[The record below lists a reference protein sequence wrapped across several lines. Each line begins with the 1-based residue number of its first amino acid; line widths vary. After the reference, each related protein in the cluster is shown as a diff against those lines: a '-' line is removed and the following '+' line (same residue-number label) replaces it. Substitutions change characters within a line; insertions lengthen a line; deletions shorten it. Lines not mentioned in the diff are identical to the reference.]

1 MPELPEVETT
11 RRGIA
16 SALVGRRVEALL
28 IRERRLRWPVTAGI
42 ETALRGRRAHAVERR
57 AKYLLLRFDNGTA
70 IVHLG
75 MSGSLRVL
83 AGDPPP
89 RHHDHWD
96 LVLEGGVR
104 IRYHD
109 PRRFGSLQFTTD
121 DPARHPLIADLG
133 PEPLDEAFGA
143 EQLFRATRGRGVAIK
158 ALLMNSRIVVGVGNI
173 YANEALFRAGVH
185 PALAAGRLTR
195 PRAATLVAAV
205 KTVLAEAIQIGGTT
219 LRDYV
224 DAAGGLGSFRLQLE
238 VYERAGEPCR
248 RCHTPIRR
256 RMLGQ
261 RATYWCP
268 RCQRR

>member
-16 SALVGRRVEALL
+16 AALGGRRVEKLL
-28 IRERRLRWPVTAGI
+28 IRERRLRWPVPQGI
-42 ETALRGRRAHAVERR
+42 EAALEGCRVHAVERR
-57 AKYLLLRFDNGTA
+57 AKYLLLRFDTGTA

-83 AGDPPP
+83 VHDPPP
-89 RHHDHWD
+89 RRHDHWD
-96 LVLEGGVR
+96 LVLDDGVR

-109 PRRFGSLQFTTD
+109 PRRFGSLLFTTE
-121 DPARHPLIADLG
+121 DPAGHPLIAPLG
-133 PEPLDEAFGA
+133 PEPLGDAFDA
-143 EQLFRATRGRGVAIK
+143 AILFRATRRREVAIK
-158 ALLMNSRIVVGVGNI
+158 VLLMNARIVVGVGNI

-185 PALAAGRLTR
+185 PALAARRLTR
-195 PRAATLVAAV
+195 TQAAALVEAV
-205 KTVLAEAIQIGGTT
+205 KTVLAEAIRIGGTT

-224 DAAGGLGSFRLQLE
+224 DAAGELGSFRQELA

-248 RCHTPIRR
+248 RCRTPIRR
-256 RMLGQ
+256 RVLGQ

-268 RCQRR
+268 CCQRR